1 MSIDVETEIDER
13 DLEDFVDKVID
24 GRDLIGEDGVLPIV
38 DGLLNDFILNSTCT
52 TARRFEK
59 VVCEIVD
66 AHTAELRLQA
76 TTEVIRRMVADVVP
90 PLVMIEI
97 QATIAR
103 IGNML
108 EDGPKSAS

>member
-24 GRDLIGEDGVLPIV
+24 GRDLIGEDGVLSIV

-59 VVCEIVD
+59 VVRDIVD
-66 AHTAELRLQA
+66 SR
-76 TTEVIRRMVADVVP
+76 P
-90 PLVMIEI
+90 PNTVTRPTNAEI
-97 QATIAR
+97 QQLVRSEMHKLLGGLTR
-103 IGNML
+103 EWSTL
-108 EDGPKSAS
+108 ERTMEEA